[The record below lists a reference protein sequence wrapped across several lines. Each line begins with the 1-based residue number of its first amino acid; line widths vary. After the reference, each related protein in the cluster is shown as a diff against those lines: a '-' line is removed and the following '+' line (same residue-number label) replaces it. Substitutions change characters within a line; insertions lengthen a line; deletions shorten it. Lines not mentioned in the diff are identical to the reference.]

1 MEQEQS
7 RRCVD
12 INRRQLVMR
21 TIDVEELI
29 GRDHPARAL
38 WQLTGEVDL
47 SEFYAPIKS
56 LADGP
61 GRSRFDPRLL
71 ICVWL
76 YGYSRGI
83 GSARELARQIDIDP
97 ALQWLTGLDTINH
110 HTLADFRVDHKRA
123 LDELFT
129 QVLGVLLHEGLITLE
144 RVTQDGTKIKAQA
157 ALGSF
162 RTSGQIQQHLE
173 IARQHVAAMN
183 DTLPD
188 ANDVRTGRAAARAVR
203 ERADRLDCALQEIE
217 KLRASKKKDRRTFVP
232 KVSETEPEARVMR
245 TNEGGFAASYNAQI
259 STDGKHGFIIS
270 SVLTNEV
277 NDRHQLKPAIERIQ
291 AVCGRIPRQMLAD
304 GDFTNNASITAAAE
318 AGIDFYGSWNE
329 RARDSA
335 SAKKALASAEF
346 QRERFRYDSDHDVY
360 LCPAD
365 KVLKPTRNIRHSD
378 GSFQIV
384 YRSPAKQCHAC
395 PWHKQ
400 CCPPSPRRGGRQ
412 ITRQGILA
420 PVAAFQAKMRMPEA
434 QSIYRNRG
442 RIAEFPHAWIKDK
455 FRLRRFHVRG
465 LLKAGIELT
474 WAALTFN
481 LLALHRFR
489 RAQLATAA

>member
-7 RRCVD
+7 RRCID

-21 TIDVEELI
+21 TVDVEELI
-29 GRDHPARAL
+29 GSDHPARAL
-38 WQLTGEVDL
+38 WQLTGGLDL
-47 SEFYAPIKS
+47 SEFYAPIKTM
-56 LADGP
+56 ADGP
-61 GRSRFDPRLL
+61 GRSCFDPRLL

-157 ALGSF
+157 SLGSF
-162 RTSGQIQQHLE
+162 RTSAQIQQHLE
-173 IARQHVAAMN
+173 VARQHIAAMN
-183 DTLPD
+183 HALQG
-188 ANDVRTGRAAARAVR
+188 AGSVGRAVARAAR
-203 ERADRLDCALQEIE
+203 ERADKLDCALQEIE

-277 NDRHQLKPAIERIQ
+277 NDHHQLKPAIERIQ
-291 AVCGRIPRQMLAD
+291 AVCGRIPQQMLAD
-304 GDFTNNASITAAAE
+304 GDFTNNASVTAAAE
-318 AGIDFYGSWNE
+318 AGIDFYGSWSE

-346 QRERFRYDSDHDVY
+346 QREKFRYDSDHDVY
-360 LCPAD
+360 VCPAD

-395 PWHKQ
+395 RWHKQ
-400 CCPPSPRRGGRQ
+400 CCPPPPRRGGRQ

-420 PVAAFQAKMRMPEA
+420 PVAVFQAKMRTPEA
-434 QSIYRNRG
+434 QLIYRDRG

-455 FRLRRFHVRG
+455 FRLRRFHVSG

-489 RAQLATAA
+489 RAQLPTAA

>member
-1 MEQEQS
+1 MEQEQG
-7 RRCVD
+7 RRCID
-12 INRRQLVMR
+12 INRRQMVMR

-29 GRDHPARAL
+29 GGDHPARAL
-38 WQLTGEVDL
+38 WQLTGELDL

-56 LADGP
+56 MPSGP
-61 GRSRFDPRLL
+61 GRSCFDPRLL

-110 HTLADFRVDHKRA
+110 HTLADFRVDHKGA

-157 ALGSF
+157 SLGSF
-162 RTSGQIQQHLE
+162 RTSAQIQQHLGV
-173 IARQHVAAMN
+173 ARQHVAAMN
-183 DTLPD
+183 NAL
-188 ANDVRTGRAAARAVR
+188 AEAGSIRTGRAAARAVH
-203 ERADRLDCALQEIE
+203 ERADKLNFALQEIE

-232 KVSETEPEARVMR
+232 KVSETEPQARVMR

-259 STDGKHGFIIS
+259 STDGKHGFIIGS
-270 SVLTNEV
+270 ALTSEV
-277 NDRHQLKPAIERIQ
+277 NDHHQLKPAIERIQ
-291 AVCGRIPRQMLAD
+291 AVCGRFPQQMLAD
-304 GDFTNNASITAAAE
+304 GDFTNNASVTAASE
-318 AGIDFYGSWNE
+318 AGIDFYGSWSE

-335 SAKKALASAEF
+335 AAKKALASAEF
-346 QRERFRYDSDHDVY
+346 QREQFQYDSEHDLY
-360 LCPAD
+360 LCPAG
-365 KVLKPTRNIRHSD
+365 KLLKPTRSIRHSD

-395 PWHKQ
+395 PWHTQ

-412 ITRQGILA
+412 ITRQGILPA
-420 PVAAFQAKMRMPEA
+420 VAAFQAKMRTPEA
-434 QSIYRNRG
+434 QSIYRHRG

-455 FRLRRFHVRG
+455 FRLRRFHVSG

-489 RAQLATAA
+489 RTQLSAAA